1 MPQPTELTTEQVL
14 AFMAANPNALR
25 LASAQSAEG
34 LVNGPAMQAIVD
46 HLNAEIAASHD
57 SVATLPG
64 QPRLAG
70 QEGTSQSLA
79 RILGAIMIARNHV
92 SARLVALSPATDPS
106 AGPTGVSPDAAAPEN
121 DGQIADA

>member
-1 MPQPTELTTEQVL
+1 MTESTELTTEQVL

-46 HLNAEIAASHD
+46 QLSAEIAASHD
-57 SVATLPG
+57 SVATTPG

-79 RILGAIMIARNHV
+79 LIVSAIMIARTRV

-106 AGPTGVSPDAAAPEN
+106 AGPTGVSPDAAAPE
-121 DGQIADA
+121 DAGQIADA